1 MPRLIQMEKL
11 QRGSFRGAP
20 ILFIEAARN
29 RLTKSAICTFALLL
43 ACVFFA
49 APAIRAQSQAQSS
62 EKAKAE
68 KPSLFTYVA
77 QWGIPRE
84 QWGEFE
90 SYGKDKLQPALEKL
104 MADGTIVGWGRFS
117 VAVHDETGITH
128 GFWFSARS
136 LGNVL
141 RAEDSLA
148 KVPLPSLTFSMHR
161 DHIFYS
167 SAWGGKPGASG
178 TGISWTSV
186 YPMKPGQAENF
197 IMLLKHDMVPVFEQ
211 MVADGIVLTY
221 QISTEVVHT
230 GDPNTVYFNYILA
243 NGDALDKFQEAVR
256 AAEAKVPAFALADTS
271 MVDTARHHD
280 IFASVPAFASK

>member
-1 MPRLIQMEKL
+1 M
-11 QRGSFRGAP
+11 QRP
-20 ILFIEAARN
+20 ILIVPKLSRMKSRISTFVLLIACAA
-29 RLTKSAICTFALLL
+29 I
-43 ACVFFA
+43 A
-49 APAIRAQSQAQSS
+49 APSVRAQSQPP
-62 EKAKAE
+62 EKEKVAKPA
-68 KPSLFTYVA
+68 LFTYVA

-84 QWGEFE
+84 QWGEFD
-90 SYGKDKLQPALEKL
+90 SYGKEKLQPALDKL
-104 MADGTIVGWGRFS
+104 MADGTITGWGRYS
-117 VAVHDETGITH
+117 VAVHDESGITH
-128 GFWFSARS
+128 GFWFSAGS

-148 KVPLPSLTFSMHR
+148 RVPLPSLTFSMHR

-178 TGISWTSV
+178 AGISWTSV

-211 MVADGIVLTY
+211 MAADGIVLTY
-221 QISTEVVHT
+221 QIATEVVHT

-256 AAEAKVPAFALADTS
+256 VAEAKVPAFALADVS

-280 IFASVPAFASK
+280 IFATVPAFAIK